1 MRDIN
6 RIDKIIDVLRDI
18 WKLVP
23 DWRFG
28 QVIENFKRDANL
40 YDMFYVE
47 DDDILEI
54 LESYYECVDCNYK
67 ESE

>member
-1 MRDIN
+1 MRDIS

-28 QVIENFKRDANL
+28 QLIENFKRDANL

-54 LESYYECVDCNYK
+54 LESYHEYVDCNYK
-67 ESE
+67 ENK